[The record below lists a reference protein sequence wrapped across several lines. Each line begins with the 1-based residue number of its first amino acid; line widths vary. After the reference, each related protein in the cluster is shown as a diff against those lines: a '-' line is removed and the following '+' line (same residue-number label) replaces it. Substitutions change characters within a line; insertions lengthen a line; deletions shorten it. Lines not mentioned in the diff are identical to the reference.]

1 MQGLSTLQKIKAQQA
16 RAAGGGTVNATTH
29 KGGDRPKGGD
39 RLADPLALFLN
50 DPNVREIQKFR
61 AAMRSAGI
69 IDKVHPHNHRHHAQL
84 LCHAIA

>member
-1 MQGLSTLQKIKAQQA
+1 VDRALVQGLSTLQKIKAQQA
-16 RAAGGGTVNATTH
+16 RAGAVNATT
-29 KGGDRPKGGD
+29 PKGGD

-69 IDKVHPHNHRHHAQL
+69 IDKVHPHNHNHRHHAQL
-84 LCHAIA
+84 LCHAIP